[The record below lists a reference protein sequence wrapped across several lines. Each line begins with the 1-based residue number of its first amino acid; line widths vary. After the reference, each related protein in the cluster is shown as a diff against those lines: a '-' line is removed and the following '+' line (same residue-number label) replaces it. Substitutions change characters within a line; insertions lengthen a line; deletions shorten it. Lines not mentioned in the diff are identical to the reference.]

1 MELEMEESR
10 CRWAGGKTRGR
21 FTRTRVR
28 FMRGGG
34 GDGGRHGLCRRVET
48 LKTHKYVGGC
58 EQREY
63 VLAGNQKCHVRIAP
77 SSFPFLT
84 IPPRKCVAICETFLT
99 VFLNVTFAQLGQH
112 CTRVFQP
119 ILLNF
124 LDRNSS
130 RQICTRIWRATHCLE
145 KWYHI
150 ICGCIVDLKIRD
162 PSTDGREHF
171 ANILRIVQS
180 RNYYHRPYNTRNRK
194 WRIAL
199 LRQEF
204 LPRVFMCYISRA
216 RI

>member
-1 MELEMEESR
+1 MEESR

-77 SSFPFLT
+77 SSSSPFLT

-99 VFLNVTFAQLGQH
+99 VSLNVTFAQLGQH

-119 ILLNF
+119 ILLTNF
-124 LDRNSS
+124 HPRSKLASTNLHAHLTGD
-130 RQICTRIWRATHCLE
+130 TLL
-145 KWYHI
+145 
-150 ICGCIVDLKIRD
+150 LKID
-162 PSTDGREHF
+162 ITSAGVSASGF
-171 ANILRIVQS
+171 
-180 RNYYHRPYNTRNRK
+180 
-194 WRIAL
+194 
-199 LRQEF
+199 
-204 LPRVFMCYISRA
+204 
-216 RI
+216 

>member
-77 SSFPFLT
+77 SSSSPFLT

-99 VFLNVTFAQLGQH
+99 VPLNVTFAQLGQH

-119 ILLNF
+119 ILLTNF
-124 LDRNSS
+124 HPRSKLASTNLHAHLTGD
-130 RQICTRIWRATHCLE
+130 TLL
-145 KWYHI
+145 
-150 ICGCIVDLKIRD
+150 LKID
-162 PSTDGREHF
+162 ITSAGVS
-171 ANILRIVQS
+171 AS
-180 RNYYHRPYNTRNRK
+180 
-194 WRIAL
+194 
-199 LRQEF
+199 
-204 LPRVFMCYISRA
+204 
-216 RI
+216 